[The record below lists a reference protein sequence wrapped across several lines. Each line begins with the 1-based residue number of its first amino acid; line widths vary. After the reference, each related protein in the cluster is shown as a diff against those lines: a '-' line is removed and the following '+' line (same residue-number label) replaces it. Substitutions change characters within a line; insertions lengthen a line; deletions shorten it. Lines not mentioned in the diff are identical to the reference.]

1 MRVFTR
7 FRLPNGSTCD
17 LGHGDLIGRLPSAAL
32 HIDDARISEAHAL
45 VSLRGQD
52 LKLLALRGRFAID
65 QKPLSEVVL
74 QPGLCILIARD
85 LELFVETVS
94 LPKVVLGIR
103 GEGLPQQMLSGTCSI
118 SITPRPTLIPRYTGN
133 AQAWIWS
140 VGAAWRLR
148 VGQGEAKPLHIGD
161 TFEVDGV
168 GFEVVA
174 VSLEQA
180 GQVQT
185 EALGAVGATIR
196 LIANYDTVHI
206 HREGEPA
213 FAVTG
218 ISARIISELVAC
230 GAPVSWKAVAKEIW
244 RNTEEDDHQLR
255 RKWDISLSRLRSKL
269 KEARIRPNLVRSDR
283 SGNVEIFLA
292 EGDQVEDR
300 T

>member
-7 FRLPNGSTCD
+7 FRLPNGSTCE

-32 HIDDARISEAHAL
+32 HIDDACISEAHAL
-45 VSLRGQD
+45 VSLRGRD
-52 LKLLALRGRFAID
+52 LKLLALRGRFAVE

-74 QPGLCILIARD
+74 YPGLRIFIARD
-85 LELFVETVS
+85 LELIVETVS
-94 LPKVVLGIR
+94 LPEVVLGIR
-103 GEGLPQQMLSGTCSI
+103 GEGLPKQVLTGTCSI

-140 VGAAWRLR
+140 VGGDWRLR
-148 VGQGEAKPLHIGD
+148 VGQGDARPLHLGD
-161 TFEVDGV
+161 TFEVEGT

-174 VSLEQA
+174 VSLAQA

-185 EALGAVGATIR
+185 QALGAVGATLR

-206 HREGEPA
+206 HRAGEPV
-213 FAVTG
+213 FALTG

-244 RNTEEDDHQLR
+244 RNPDFEDHQLR

-292 EGDQVEDR
+292 EGDQAEDR

>member
-7 FRLPNGSTCD
+7 FRLPNGSTCE

-32 HIDDARISEAHAL
+32 HLDDARISEAHAL

-52 LKLLALRGRFAID
+52 LKLLALRGRFAVD
-65 QKPLSEVVL
+65 QKPVSEVVL
-74 QPGLCILIARD
+74 RPGLSILIARD
-85 LELFVETVS
+85 LELVVETVS

-103 GEGLPQQMLSGTCSI
+103 GEGMPQQVLAGTCSI
-118 SITPRPTLIPRYTGN
+118 TMTPRPTLVPRYTGS

-140 VGAAWRLR
+140 VGGNWRLR
-148 VGQGEAKPLHIGD
+148 VGQGEATPLHMGD
-161 TFEVDGV
+161 TFEVEGT
-168 GFEVVA
+168 GFEVVS
-174 VSLEQA
+174 VSLAQA
-180 GQVQT
+180 GQIQT
-185 EALGAVGATIR
+185 QALGAVGSTLR

-206 HREGEPA
+206 HRDGEPV
-213 FAVTG
+213 FALTG
-218 ISARIISELVAC
+218 IAARIISELVAC

-244 RNTEEDDHQLR
+244 RNPDFEDHQLR
-255 RKWDISLSRLRSKL
+255 RKWDISLTRLRGKL

-283 SGNVEIFLA
+283 SGNVEIFLE